1 MPPKKSKSRKVSAS
15 GVTAEALTRWKNV
28 RGRRGGLK
36 SIINMPM
43 DVIQERSSAYL
54 WKDALKKVDGLPSC
68 PEGWIEPAWVSLVFS
83 PYCTACGEGKAAAV
97 AWEFLARFCTS
108 CRDKMVVA
116 ENKLRLTH
124 EQCRHFGMI
133 SKEAFIKAPVTGFK
147 RHCYMWSQILEVLE
161 AYGTLD
167 KSGKAKE
174 ASDCANKY
182 VQQARRS
189 QEHAALCRKWAD
201 NEERL
206 RTGEVESIIRGRF
219 KELRALGWGPELDFI
234 KTQDYTPL
242 SQHKLVLVAKKL
254 TDRVWQNIQSEFIHC
269 MEGIREERLEHEF
282 KPVLAKRWPILVSAG
297 NELLDRYLGE
307 HPDLLAYGF
316 NVGDLAISQEFRN
329 IMNEPADEDV
339 DITSFFALEGHVG
352 TIVERWRTR
361 VCEELR
367 GLFVKHEIKLPEGRD
382 PLELATTLFSGTST
396 STSFWQHAF
405 FPDVVAD
412 RYLRFSDNFKAKDG
426 YERFVYDQPSARLRC
441 YISCDMLRPI
451 QPGAKFMQEIIEL
464 CGRDPVTVTA
474 EEMDVLDVRLVDECR
489 HICVTWRGA
498 ILLSSA
504 RGGWYKWR
512 LASIDETAKVKK
524 LEMVKLEKEKL
535 WTCTRCETS
544 RMPVDRHAIWEHLRN
559 DHEIERPETANEA
572 IKMNRILASTVLGR
586 IMIPVGRSVRMQ
598 TDIREEPDHGD
609 GHIISES
616 RLSVNAGT
624 AYRKGTMVQPSLINP
639 DGDEEPDYS
648 LSRKLVRHEHPA
660 ERAAV
665 AIVDCPT
672 PSPSTA
678 AQCSV
683 TSALAHWSPGG
694 TNPLSFFHAA
704 RNTLTLARVGTS
716 IASSCHAHASQAGG
730 NMLTLD
736 AVCFTGSCQHELIA
750 SECHTRVRLDAAG
763 LYWLASARAHS
774 QRVSHR
780 VRLDAP
786 ASVTHGSGW
795 TQHAYTGSCR
805 HEHNTLVSFTAHE
818 SGACSSSMLTLALAR
833 VGTSV
838 TNSCHPLHTSQA
850 GHTGLDEHDAALLL
864 LGSAE
869 RCLLRGAHPAGLCEP
884 VDQQYGSLASS
895 VLDTDSQSMYDEA
908 RRLLDWG

>member
-36 SIINMPM
+36 SMINMPM

-206 RTGEVESIIRGRF
+206 RTEEVESIIRGRF

-234 KTQDYTPL
+234 KTRDYTPL

-339 DITSFFALEGHVG
+339 DITSFLALEGHVG

-396 STSFWQHAF
+396 PFWQHAF

-412 RYLRFSDNFKAKDG
+412 QRPRFSVDFEAKDG
-426 YERFVYDQPSARLRC
+426 YER
-441 YISCDMLRPI
+441 
-451 QPGAKFMQEIIEL
+451 
-464 CGRDPVTVTA
+464 
-474 EEMDVLDVRLVDECR
+474 LVDECE

-498 ILLSSA
+498 ILSSVK
-504 RGGWYKWR
+504 GGWHKWR
-512 LASIDETAKVKK
+512 LASIDETAKVKE
-524 LEMVKLEKEKL
+524 LEMVRLEKAKL
-535 WTCTRCETS
+535 WTWTRCETS

-586 IMIPVGRSVRMQ
+586 IMIPVG
-598 TDIREEPDHGD
+598 
-609 GHIISES
+609 
-616 RLSVNAGT
+616 
-624 AYRKGTMVQPSLINP
+624 
-639 DGDEEPDYS
+639 
-648 LSRKLVRHEHPA
+648 KLPA
-660 ERAAV
+660 
-665 AIVDCPT
+665 
-672 PSPSTA
+672 
-678 AQCSV
+678 
-683 TSALAHWSPGG
+683 
-694 TNPLSFFHAA
+694 
-704 RNTLTLARVGTS
+704 
-716 IASSCHAHASQAGG
+716 
-730 NMLTLD
+730 
-736 AVCFTGSCQHELIA
+736 
-750 SECHTRVRLDAAG
+750 
-763 LYWLASARAHS
+763 
-774 QRVSHR
+774 
-780 VRLDAP
+780 
-786 ASVTHGSGW
+786 
-795 TQHAYTGSCR
+795 
-805 HEHNTLVSFTAHE
+805 
-818 SGACSSSMLTLALAR
+818 
-833 VGTSV
+833 
-838 TNSCHPLHTSQA
+838 
-850 GHTGLDEHDAALLL
+850 
-864 LGSAE
+864 
-869 RCLLRGAHPAGLCEP
+869 
-884 VDQQYGSLASS
+884 
-895 VLDTDSQSMYDEA
+895 
-908 RRLLDWG
+908 